1 MTQATSGHSISHLP
15 ELDGLRGIAVLLV
28 VASHIVSPLIPGV
41 SGVTLFFFISG
52 FIITRMMLAAP
63 SDQLLPFY
71 IRRFFR
77 LFPTLFAY
85 SIASL
90 LVMRAFGHEVAWKAA
105 VAALLFLTNYS
116 PFDPAGY
123 FTLTW
128 SLAVEEHF
136 YLLFPLAM
144 LVFKQ
149 RTQIVLT
156 MCLVTCLALRIHFAG
171 VIPDGAI
178 QGYTHFRID
187 SIAWGCL
194 LSMMIHKRA
203 EIAYAKILDFMSS
216 RTGALIG
223 AALLISSFAIRD
235 PIFRVT
241 FRFSVQ
247 GLALMFLFA
256 GLFYRSPR
264 NVFSKALSSKPLTFV
279 GTISYS
285 LYLWHMMGHMVAAEM
300 GYKWLDSVP
309 LALGIGV
316 PCAVLSYYFI
326 ETPARKFGTRL
337 ARQVA
342 ARGAHDAMPSLM
354 AGGEDRQQ
362 R

>member
-1 MTQATSGHSISHLP
+1 MTQATDAPPMRHLP

-28 VASHIVSPLIPGV
+28 VASHIVSPSIPGV

-71 IRRFFR
+71 IRRLFR
-77 LFPTLFAY
+77 LFPTLLAY

-90 LVMRAFGHEVAWKAA
+90 GVMHFFGHEVAWKAG
-105 VAALLFLTNYS
+105 AATLLFLTNYS
-116 PFDPAGY
+116 PVDPTGY

-144 LVFKQ
+144 LLFKQ
-149 RTQIVLT
+149 RTQIALVL
-156 MCLVTCLALRIHFAG
+156 CLAICLALRLYFAG
-171 VIPDGAI
+171 AISDGAI
-178 QGYTHFRID
+178 QGATHFRID
-187 SIAWGCL
+187 SIAWGCV
-194 LSMMIHKRA
+194 LSMMIHRKA
-203 EIAYAKILDFMSS
+203 EPIYQKTLDFMSS
-216 RTGALIG
+216 RMGTFIG
-223 AALLISSFAIRD
+223 TALLVSSFAIRD

-241 FRFSVQ
+241 LRFSVQ

-264 NVFSKALSSKPLTFV
+264 NVCSKVLASKPLTFV

-285 LYLWHMMGHMVAAEM
+285 LYLWHMMGHMVAEEM
-300 GYKWLDSVP
+300 GYKWLNSVP
-309 LALGIGV
+309 LALGVGI
-316 PCAVLSYYFI
+316 PCALLSYYLI
-326 ETPARKFGTRL
+326 ETPARKFGARL
-337 ARQVA
+337 AKQIA
-342 ARGAHDAMPSLM
+342 EGAS
-354 AGGEDRQQ
+354 GGAVEVVQPER
-362 R
+362 